1 MKRFIQNLLVF
12 FGLLVLGMFGMIV
25 FKYFVIG
32 SQYKYSY
39 VASFYDKI
47 ERLESIN
54 EPKIILV
61 GNSNL
66 AFGMNSEKLEKS
78 MGMPVVNLGL
88 HNNLGSAFHE
98 QMAKFNINK
107 GDIVEIGKK
116 IGVVGEVPSEIS
128 EKPHLHFE
136 VEKDGAKVNPIK
148 ELELDEK
155 ND

>member
-1 MKRFIQNLLVF
+1 MKRLIQNLLVF

-66 AFGMNSEKLEKS
+66 AFGMNSEKNGGTLLIKIQKNWKNQWACLWLIS
-78 MGMPVVNLGL
+78 DYIIIWVVLFMNKWLNL
-88 HNNLGSAFHE
+88 
-98 QMAKFNINK
+98 I
-107 GDIVEIGKK
+107 
-116 IGVVGEVPSEIS
+116 
-128 EKPHLHFE
+128 
-136 VEKDGAKVNPIK
+136 
-148 ELELDEK
+148 
-155 ND
+155 